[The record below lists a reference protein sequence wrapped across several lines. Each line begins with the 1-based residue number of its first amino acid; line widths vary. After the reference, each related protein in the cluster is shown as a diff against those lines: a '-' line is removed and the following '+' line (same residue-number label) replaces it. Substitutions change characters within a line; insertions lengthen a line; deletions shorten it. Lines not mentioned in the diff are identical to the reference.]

1 MKELIEVAVAG
12 TTELIRKNGFV
23 LEQHVQPDLP
33 KVMGDLSAL
42 SQCLQNL
49 VTNALKYG
57 EEGRWISISARAEE
71 SKDPRGREVRISVQD
86 RGKGIDRSELPRI
99 FEPFYRSPAAVA
111 GQVHGTGL
119 GLPIASIAEA
129 MGGRLSVK
137 SEVGVGSVSTVHLPV
152 EETRDKSQTV
162 RETR

>member
-1 MKELIEVAVAG
+1 MEREL
-12 TTELIRKNGFV
+12 T
-23 LEQHVQPDLP
+23 
-33 KVMGDLSAL
+33 AL
-42 SQCLQNL
+42 SCL
-49 VTNALKYG
+49 V
-57 EEGRWISISARAEE
+57 
-71 SKDPRGREVRISVQD
+71 
-86 RGKGIDRSELPRI
+86 I

-119 GLPIASIAEA
+119 GLPIAKSIAEA

-137 SEVGVGSVSTVHLPV
+137 SEVGVGSVFTVHLPV